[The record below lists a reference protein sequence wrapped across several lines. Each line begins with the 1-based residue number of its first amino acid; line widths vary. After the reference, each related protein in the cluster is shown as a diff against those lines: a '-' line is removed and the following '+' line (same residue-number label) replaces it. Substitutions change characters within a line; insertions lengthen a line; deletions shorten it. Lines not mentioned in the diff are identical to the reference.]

1 MGMPLLRGSSGRRP
15 GVAIRAAAATGGPGA
30 TRSHLHRRGDR
41 ARVVLAAYLE
51 SLKLRIGAFIGMAA
65 VLGYVASAPAAPSFA
80 ALGLLFA
87 VTVMAAGGA
96 GALNHFLDRDLDA
109 LMPRTRRRPL
119 PSGRVRGSHVAALGI
134 GLVAVAVSV
143 AMWRLNHLVAVH
155 VFLGAFMY
163 VVVYT
168 IWLKR
173 RSWLNVV
180 VGGLA
185 GSFAVMAG
193 GALARPELCLPPV
206 IFGAVLFFW
215 SPSHFWSL
223 AIAYRTEYAGARI
236 PMLPAVKGEA
246 RAARTILVNTLALLA
261 ASALPWA
268 LGLLGAVY
276 AVVATAGAAYLF
288 ARNVELVARPTDRRV
303 ALQNFHASNLFLL
316 LLFVGV
322 VLDVWWQR

>member
-1 MGMPLLRGSSGRRP
+1 M
-15 GVAIRAAAATGGPGA
+15 I
-30 TRSHLHRRGDR
+30 
-41 ARVVLAAYLE
+41 AAYVE
-51 SLKLRIGAFIGMAA
+51 SLKLRVGTFIGMAA
-65 VLGYVASAPAAPSFA
+65 VLGYVGTAPSGA
-80 ALGLLFA
+80 SPSGLGLLFV

-109 LMPRTRRRPL
+109 LMPRTAKRPL
-119 PSGRVRGSHVAALGI
+119 PSGRIGGWNVVALGL
-134 GLVAVAVSV
+134 GMVALAVSV
-143 AMWRLNHLVAVH
+143 ALWRLNRLVALH
-155 VFLGAFMY
+155 LFLGAFTY

-180 VGGLA
+180 IGGLA

-206 IFGAVLFFW
+206 LFATVLFFW

-223 AIAYRTEYAGARI
+223 AIAYKSEYAGARI

-246 RAARTILVNTLALLA
+246 HAACSILFNTVALLA
-261 ASALPWA
+261 ASVLPFM
-268 LGLLGAVY
+268 LGLAGWTYVLVG
-276 AVVATAGAAYLF
+276 VVPGGTNLLR
-288 ARNVELVARPTDRRV
+288 RNFLLVDAPQDRKL
-303 ALQNFHASNLFLL
+303 AMANFHASNLFLL

-322 VLDVWWQR
+322 VADAWVRAW

>member
-1 MGMPLLRGSSGRRP
+1 M
-15 GVAIRAAAATGGPGA
+15 I
-30 TRSHLHRRGDR
+30 
-41 ARVVLAAYLE
+41 AAYVE
-51 SLKLRIGAFIGMAA
+51 SLKLRVGTFIGMAA
-65 VLGYVASAPAAPSFA
+65 VLGYVGTAPGGLSPAG
-80 ALGLLFA
+80 LGVLFV

-109 LMPRTRRRPL
+109 LMPRTAKRPL
-119 PSGRVRGSHVAALGI
+119 PSGRIGGWNVVAFGLGMVALA
-134 GLVAVAVSV
+134 LSV
-143 AMWRLNHLVAVH
+143 ALWRLNRLVALH
-155 VFLGAFMY
+155 VFLGAFTY

-180 VGGLA
+180 IGGLA

-206 IFGAVLFFW
+206 LFATVLFFW

-223 AIAYRTEYAGARI
+223 AIAYKSEYAGARI

-246 RAARTILVNTLALLA
+246 HAACSILFNTVGLLV
-261 ASALPWA
+261 ASVLPFM
-268 LGLLGAVY
+268 LGLAGWTYVLVG
-276 AVVATAGAAYLF
+276 VVPGGTNLLR
-288 ARNVELVARPTDRRV
+288 RNFLLVDAPQDRKL
-303 ALQNFHASNLFLL
+303 AMANFHASNLFLL

-322 VLDVWWQR
+322 VADAWVRAW

>member
-1 MGMPLLRGSSGRRP
+1 M
-15 GVAIRAAAATGGPGA
+15 I
-30 TRSHLHRRGDR
+30 
-41 ARVVLAAYLE
+41 AAYVE

-65 VLGYVASAPAAPSFA
+65 VLGYLATAPAALSLP

-109 LMPRTRRRPL
+109 RMPRTARRPL
-119 PSGRVRGSHVAALGI
+119 PSGRISHQWHVVALGL
-134 GLVAVAVSV
+134 GLVAIAVSV
-143 AMWRLNHLVAVH
+143 ALWRLHPLVALH
-155 VFLGAFMY
+155 VFLGAFTY

-180 VGGLA
+180 IGGLA
-185 GSFAVMAG
+185 GSFAVLAG

-206 IFGAVLFFW
+206 IFAAVLFFW

-223 AIAYRTEYAGARI
+223 AIAYKADYAGARI

-246 RAARTILVNTLALLA
+246 GAARGILLNTVGLLATSLLPVPLGLAGWPYLLIGVVAGGGLLLARSLALL
-261 ASALPWA
+261 
-268 LGLLGAVY
+268 
-276 AVVATAGAAYLF
+276 
-288 ARNVELVARPTDRRV
+288 RRPTDRGL
-303 ALQNFHASNLFLL
+303 ALASFHASNLFLL
-316 LLFVGV
+316 LLFLAVAIDAG
-322 VLDVWWQR
+322 WRRW

>member
-1 MGMPLLRGSSGRRP
+1 M
-15 GVAIRAAAATGGPGA
+15 I
-30 TRSHLHRRGDR
+30 
-41 ARVVLAAYLE
+41 AAYVE
-51 SLKLRIGAFIGMAA
+51 SLKLRVGTFIGMAA
-65 VLGYVASAPAAPSFA
+65 VLGYVGTAPGGLSPAG
-80 ALGLLFA
+80 LGLLFV

-109 LMPRTRRRPL
+109 LMPRTANRPL
-119 PSGRVRGSHVAALGI
+119 PSGRIGGWNVVALGL
-134 GLVAVAVSV
+134 GLVALAVSV
-143 AMWRLNHLVAVH
+143 ALWRLNRLVALH
-155 VFLGAFMY
+155 VFLGAFTY

-180 VGGLA
+180 IGGLA

-206 IFGAVLFFW
+206 LFATVLFFW

-223 AIAYRTEYAGARI
+223 AIAYKTEYAGARI

-246 RAARTILVNTLALLA
+246 HAACSILFNTVGLLA
-261 ASALPWA
+261 ASVLPFI
-268 LGLLGAVY
+268 LGLAGWTYVLVG
-276 AVVATAGAAYLF
+276 VVPGGTNLLR
-288 ARNVELVARPTDRRV
+288 RNFLLVDAPQDRKL
-303 ALQNFHASNLFLL
+303 AMANFHASNLFLL

-322 VLDVWWQR
+322 VADAWVRAW

>member
-1 MGMPLLRGSSGRRP
+1 M
-15 GVAIRAAAATGGPGA
+15 I
-30 TRSHLHRRGDR
+30 
-41 ARVVLAAYLE
+41 AAYVE
-51 SLKLRIGAFIGMAA
+51 SLKLRVGTFIGMAA
-65 VLGYVASAPAAPSFA
+65 VLGYVGTAPGGMSPAG
-80 ALGLLFA
+80 LGVLFV

-109 LMPRTRRRPL
+109 LMPRTAKRPL
-119 PSGRVRGSHVAALGI
+119 PSGRIGGWNVVAFGLGMVALA
-134 GLVAVAVSV
+134 LSV
-143 AMWRLNHLVAVH
+143 ALWRLNRLVALH
-155 VFLGAFMY
+155 VFLGAFTY

-180 VGGLA
+180 IGGLA

-206 IFGAVLFFW
+206 LFATVLFFW

-223 AIAYRTEYAGARI
+223 AIAYKQEYAGAHI

-246 RAARTILVNTLALLA
+246 HAACSILFNTVALLVA
-261 ASALPWA
+261 GMLPFI
-268 LGLLGAVY
+268 LGLAGWTYVLVG
-276 AVVATAGAAYLF
+276 VVPGGTNLLR
-288 ARNVELVARPTDRRV
+288 RNFLLVDSPRDRKI
-303 ALQNFHASNLFLL
+303 AMANFHASNIFLL

-322 VLDVWWQR
+322 VADAWVRAW

>member
-1 MGMPLLRGSSGRRP
+1 M
-15 GVAIRAAAATGGPGA
+15 I
-30 TRSHLHRRGDR
+30 
-41 ARVVLAAYLE
+41 AAYVE
-51 SLKLRIGAFIGMAA
+51 SLKLRVGTFIGMAA
-65 VLGYVASAPAAPSFA
+65 VLGYVGTAPSGA
-80 ALGLLFA
+80 SPSGLGLLFV

-109 LMPRTRRRPL
+109 LMPRTAKRPL
-119 PSGRVRGSHVAALGI
+119 PSGRIGGWNVVAFGLGMVALA
-134 GLVAVAVSV
+134 LSV
-143 AMWRLNHLVAVH
+143 ALWRLNRLVALH
-155 VFLGAFMY
+155 VFLGAFTY

-180 VGGLA
+180 IGGLA

-206 IFGAVLFFW
+206 LFATVLFFW

-223 AIAYRTEYAGARI
+223 AIAYKSEYAGARI

-246 RAARTILVNTLALLA
+246 HAACSILFNTVGLLA
-261 ASALPWA
+261 ASVLPFM
-268 LGLLGAVY
+268 LGLAGWTYVLVG
-276 AVVATAGAAYLF
+276 VVPGGTNLLR
-288 ARNVELVARPTDRRV
+288 RNFLLVDAPQDRKL
-303 ALQNFHASNLFLL
+303 AMANFHASNLFLL

-322 VLDVWWQR
+322 VADAWVRAW